1 MTDKILIPLFE
12 DDIAPRFDLATEVLI
27 TKGRRMQPDAEEKI
41 IVLPQASAEQL
52 CHLILTE
59 DIRVVIC
66 GGIEEEYYRYL
77 TWKKVTVLDSIM
89 GPWRQALD
97 RFFLNRLAAGTN
109 LYETEETLHESDHPL
124 EKT

>member
-1 MTDKILIPLFE
+1 MAEKILVPLFG

-27 TKGRRMQPDAEEKI
+27 VSGVSDRRESDEKI

-59 DIRVVIC
+59 SVTTVIC

-77 TWKKVTVLDSIM
+77 TWKKIQVLDSVI
-89 GPWRQALD
+89 GPWRKALA
-97 RFFLNRLAAGTN
+97 RFQLNN
-109 LYETEETLHESDHPL
+109 LQEGDILYNDKESQNETKHSLETD
-124 EKT
+124 